1 MPAAAGWVK
10 GASARCG
17 GEGAG
22 GVQPQGKDMEWPR
35 CPESVT
41 AKKDTMHVNEK
52 CQVLLQPILEGSIHC
67 TWGRSFGKISK
78 TRGTKEELHPK
89 AAFLRDMVSELN
101 VLRFLA
107 AVPMRLTP
115 NMLYIGSSSTHVC
128 PCLSTSDFRLAVHLA
143 RAVDQLAHTRID
155 LVVVGDVHW
164 VFKSKLLAVLNHIG
178 APVVFLFHV
187 QKGWYKPSTKVW

>member
-1 MPAAAGWVK
+1 MPAAAVK
-10 GASARCG
+10 GP
-17 GEGAG
+17 G

-41 AKKDTMHVNEK
+41 AEQDTMHVNEK
-52 CQVLLQPILEGSIHC
+52 CQVLMQPILEGGIHC
-67 TWGRSFGKISK
+67 TWGRTFHKISK
-78 TRGTKEELHPK
+78 NGGTKEQLHPK
-89 AAFLRDMVSELN
+89 AAFLRDIVSELN

-115 NMLYIGSSSTHVC
+115 NMLYIGTDSTHVC
-128 PCLSTSDFRLAVHLA
+128 RCLSTSDFRLAVYLA
-143 RAVDQLAHTRID
+143 RAVDQLADTRID

-178 APVVFLFHV
+178 APVVFLFNAQRV
-187 QKGWYKPSTKVW
+187 WYKPSTMVW

>member
-1 MPAAAGWVK
+1 
-10 GASARCG
+10 
-17 GEGAG
+17 
-22 GVQPQGKDMEWPR
+22 
-35 CPESVT
+35 
-41 AKKDTMHVNEK
+41 MHVNEK
-52 CQVLLQPILEGSIHC
+52 CQVLLQPILEGGVHC
-67 TWGRSFGKISK
+67 TWGNTFHKSPKN
-78 TRGTKEELHPK
+78 RGTTKEQLHPK
-89 AAFLRDMVSELN
+89 AAFLRETVSELN

-115 NMLYIGSSSTHVC
+115 NMLYIGSSATHVC

-178 APVVFLFHV
+178 APVVFLFNV
-187 QKGWYKPSTKVW
+187 QKGWYKPSTMVW